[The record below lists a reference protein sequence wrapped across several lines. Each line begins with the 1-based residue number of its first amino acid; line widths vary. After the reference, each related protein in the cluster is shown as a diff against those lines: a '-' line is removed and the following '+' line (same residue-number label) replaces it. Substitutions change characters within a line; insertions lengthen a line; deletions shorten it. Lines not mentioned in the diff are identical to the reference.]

1 LLSLVSYFAVF
12 ACLVLVGLVVLQAVN
27 TYRRRF
33 LARSEEKVE
42 ALYLGVAPE
51 RLWRWALLCAA
62 GGALVMAVVTNF
74 MPVMIGLGAVAGL
87 LAPHLYLRNL
97 EKRRRAKFD
106 AQLVEAVTIA
116 AGAMKAGMS
125 LMQAIEQ
132 VTWEMGPPIRQE
144 FANAL
149 QENRVGKPIIQALQD
164 MKNRIRSED
173 LRTAVDAI
181 SIAQETGGVL
191 SEVLLKIAETIR
203 GRNRIRGKI
212 VTLSAQGRLQGI
224 VMSLLPW
231 GLAGVLFM
239 LDRDMIRPMFTTV
252 PGQLMLA
259 VIVVLEIMGWLVIR
273 RLIAVDV

>member
-1 LLSLVSYFAVF
+1 M
-12 ACLVLVGLVVLQAVN
+12 LQAVSI
-27 TYRRRF
+27 YRRRF

-42 ALYLGVAPE
+42 ALYLAVRPE

-62 GGALVMAVVTNF
+62 GGAVVMAVVTNF
-74 MPVMIGLGAVAGL
+74 MPVMIGLGGIAGL
-87 LAPHLYLRNL
+87 LAPLLYLRNM
-97 EKRRRAKFD
+97 EKQRRAKFD

-132 VTWEMGPPIRQE
+132 VTFEMGPPIRQE

-164 MKNRIRSED
+164 MKRRIGSED
-173 LRTAVDAI
+173 LRTTVDAI
-181 SIAQETGGVL
+181 CIAQETGGVL
-191 SEVLLKIAETIR
+191 SEVLLKIAEMIR
-203 GRNRIRGKI
+203 SRNRVRGKI

-239 LDRDMIRPMFTTV
+239 LDRDMIRPMFTTTL
-252 PGQLMLA
+252 GHIMLA
-259 VIVVLEIMGWLVIR
+259 VIVALEAAGWLVIR